1 MVSHQGGSKSR
12 SCAAS
17 HGVKG
22 GSALTSLAPIVAVTS
37 PIVAVTCLY
46 LRRPVIM
53 GRSTHDIK
61 SKVFCYAG
69 TPSNVRFFGIS
80 NNSIEAPL
88 DDALCNYFPK
98 LEALL
103 ISENKFYGEFLP
115 SRSRQGE

>member
-1 MVSHQGGSKSR
+1 
-12 SCAAS
+12 
-17 HGVKG
+17 
-22 GSALTSLAPIVAVTS
+22 
-37 PIVAVTCLY
+37 
-46 LRRPVIM
+46 M
-53 GRSTHDIK
+53 GRSTHDVK

-88 DDALCNYFPK
+88 DDALCKYFPK